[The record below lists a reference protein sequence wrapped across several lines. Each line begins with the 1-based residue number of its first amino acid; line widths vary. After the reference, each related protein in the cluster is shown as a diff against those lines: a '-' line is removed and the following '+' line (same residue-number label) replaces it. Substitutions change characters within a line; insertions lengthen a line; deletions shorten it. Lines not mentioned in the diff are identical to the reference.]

1 MTKVEIKLRNL
12 YQNSER
18 PVTISQRLA
27 DIINEFEEKSKIFNS
42 EEIIPVLFDTSE
54 TFLRLGVGF
63 QGADPREI
71 NTGFILK
78 NTAGKK
84 IFAVFLANYDPLDE
98 LTAAH
103 EIMHY
108 ILYTEGFSRIKRISG
123 RDGDFEHLISSFA
136 QHFVVNKGLPER
148 GFVVSEEYDRI
159 LSSFIRNPRR
169 YSSVRLNALI
179 IADHYFYARR
189 AVRRR
194 LIKTIRKDSELYR
207 EFQYLVSIVENHSID
222 KTTPYGCKSIMQK
235 IAHDWGDIENYRFD
249 HNPLFVENLPSL
261 KR

>member
-1 MTKVEIKLRNL
+1 MTKVKIKLRNL
-12 YQNSER
+12 YQNFER
-18 PVTISQRLA
+18 SVTISQRLA
-27 DIINEFEEKSKIFNS
+27 DIINEFEEKSKVFNS
-42 EEIIPVLFDTSE
+42 GEIIPVLFDTSE

-78 NTAGKK
+78 NKDGKK

-108 ILYTEGFSRIKRISG
+108 ILYTGGFSRIKRISG
-123 RDGDFEHLISSFA
+123 RDGDFETLISSFA
-136 QHFVVNKGLPER
+136 QHFAVNKELQER
-148 GFVVSEEYDRI
+148 GFVVSEEYDKI
-159 LSSFIRNPRR
+159 LSSFIRNPRP
-169 YSSVRLNALI
+169 YSSVRLNAIL

-189 AVRRR
+189 TVRRR

-207 EFQYLVSIVENHSID
+207 EFQYLVSIVKDPSIE
-222 KTTPYGCKSIMQK
+222 KITPYESKSIMK
-235 IAHDWGDIENYRFD
+235 RIAQDWGDIENYRFD
-249 HNPLFVENLPSL
+249 HNPLFVENLYQV
-261 KR
+261 